1 MKSYNQFCGT
11 AYALDVLGERWTL
24 LILRD
29 LLTGPRRYSDLLESL
44 PGITTNLLAK
54 RLARLVDADLIVKS
68 TQGYDLTARGGRVE
82 PIVLALAD
90 FGSETLRLPPK
101 TEETVSH
108 HAMVLNLKRRYRGGC
123 DCTIGLVFEVSEFL
137 LTATDTSLAIGA
149 LTVTPDATLTQS
161 NAGFARWIIAGHPVD
176 DLMKAGDITARGDLA
191 YLRAFDASLD
201 RPTFP

>member
-11 AYALDVLGERWTL
+11 AYALDILGERWTL

-54 RLARLVDADLIVKS
+54 RLVHLVDAGFIVKS
-68 TQGYDLTARGGRVE
+68 TQGYDLTARGRRVE

-101 TEETVSH
+101 NEETVSR
-108 HAMVLNLKRRYRGGC
+108 HAMVLNLKRRYRGRC
-123 DCTIGLVFEVSEFL
+123 QCTIGLVFEASAFL
-137 LTATDTSLAIGA
+137 LTVTETSLAIGP
-149 LTVTPDATLTQS
+149 LTITPQATLTQS
-161 NAGFARWIIAGHPVD
+161 NAGFARWIIAGHPID
-176 DLMKAGDITARGDLA
+176 DLMKAGDIIAEGDVA
-191 YLRAFDASLD
+191 CLRAFDASLA
-201 RPTFP
+201 RPTSS